1 MEDVRKVSRKVVA
14 VETFEGA
21 GARVKRLFPT
31 SQLRYFDPFVL
42 LDEFLVEPPAGFP
55 SHPHRGFEAITYMLE
70 GGFHHTDDLGND
82 SIVLAGGLQK
92 FTAGRG
98 IVHSELPGTKGLNR
112 GLQLWVRLPSKL
124 GNVKPDYQQIESNS
138 VPEREMDGLRIRVI
152 AGENSLVKMH
162 TKIIYLDVISRQRGY
177 FVYQVEPEANVFIYT
192 IEGNL
197 AIADLAVKESEAA
210 LLTTGNKV
218 EIKTEKNSRFVLI
231 GGKPHREPIILKGSF
246 VY

>member
-1 MEDVRKVSRKVVA
+1 MENVRKVSRKVVA

-31 SQLRYFDPFVL
+31 SQLRHFDPFVL

-82 SIVLAGGLQK
+82 SVVLAGGLQK

-98 IVHSELPGTKGLNR
+98 IVRPELPGTKGLNR

-152 AGENSLVKMH
+152 AGENSLVKMY
-162 TKIIYLDVISRQRGY
+162 TKIIYLDVISRKRGY

-192 IEGNL
+192 LEGNL
-197 AIADLAVKESEAA
+197 AIADSTVKKGEAA

-218 EIKTEKNSRFVLI
+218 EIKTQR
-231 GGKPHREPIILKGSF
+231 RILDLCL
-246 VY
+246 

>member
-31 SQLRYFDPFVL
+31 SQLRNFDPFVL
-42 LDEFLVEPPAGFP
+42 LDEFLVEPPASFP
-55 SHPHRGFEAITYMLE
+55 SHPHRGFKAITYMLE

-112 GLQLWVRLPSKL
+112 GLQL
-124 GNVKPDYQQIESNS
+124 
-138 VPEREMDGLRIRVI
+138 
-152 AGENSLVKMH
+152 
-162 TKIIYLDVISRQRGY
+162 
-177 FVYQVEPEANVFIYT
+177 
-192 IEGNL
+192 
-197 AIADLAVKESEAA
+197 
-210 LLTTGNKV
+210 
-218 EIKTEKNSRFVLI
+218 
-231 GGKPHREPIILKGSF
+231 
-246 VY
+246 